1 MCLNQINLEGLIE
14 FLKLKNDLS
23 EIEKSILDSYKLI
36 YDDTSSREKL
46 IYQIQENRFKYCLAE
61 KEIKNIISNIDE
73 NVSVKMLNELNED
86 DLKANLFNQA
96 LILCEKYSITK
107 YGGKK

>member
-23 EIEKSILDSYKLI
+23 EIEKSILDSYKLV
-36 YDDTSSREKL
+36 YDDTSSRERL

-61 KEIKNIISNIDE
+61 NEIKKIITKIDE
-73 NVSVKMLNELNED
+73 NVSVKLLDELNTD
-86 DLKANLFNQA
+86 DLKANLFNQV
-96 LILCEKYSITK
+96 LILCDKYVREKYK
-107 YGGKK
+107 QVR